1 MINDQPQQAL
11 YQAVFKLIR
20 PLVRI
25 LLRNGIP
32 YAAFA
37 DLAKRAYVDVAD
49 KDFGVAGRKQT
60 NSRIATITGLSRK
73 EVQRLKIIEDNENS
87 TLTERYNRAARV
99 VFGWVHDKK
108 YSDSNGGT
116 ASLAFDGVGITFSS
130 LVKDYSGDVPPRA
143 ILDELLQV
151 GVVQRQEDGQ
161 IRLLSRAY
169 IPTKSETAKLRI
181 LGTDVYGLIST
192 IDNNIHSLR
201 DKPFFQR
208 KVFYD
213 NLPAEAAEELQ
224 ELIADRGQKFLE
236 FLDEWI
242 SAHDRDVNPSMQGT
256 GRKAAGIGVY
266 YFEDEE
272 FEEK

>member
-73 EVQRLKIIEDNENS
+73 EVQRLKIIEDSENS

-213 NLPAEAAEELQ
+213 NLPVEAAEELQ